1 MLQFPDEMLISEN
14 CRNDNALRYNN
25 KIKKN
30 VNIVKNQIL
39 NNDCDRHDMHDWHNR
54 HDRHDRHNRHDRY
67 DRHNRHDR
75 YDQYDRYNRYT
86 NQDLYNQYDSNY
98 LYDSR
103 LNTNLPI
110 SLNFA
115 KKTIISVKDLFDMH
129 LLDNNMRL
137 FVTKD
142 LHPWQ
147 VIHIIQKLDIMNP
160 KDIGYEIYADCILP
174 IYLDYQDNNIFF
186 SSSYI
191 FI

>member
-30 VNIVKNQIL
+30 VNAVKNKIL
-39 NNDCDRHDMHDWHNR
+39 NCDR
-54 HDRHDRHNRHDRY
+54 HDRHDRH
-67 DRHNRHDR
+67 
-75 YDQYDRYNRYT
+75 DQYDRYDRYDRY
-86 NQDLYNQYDSNY
+86 NNEDLYNQCDSNY

-147 VIHIIQKLDIMNP
+147 VMNIIQKLDIMNP

-174 IYLDYQDNNIFF
+174 IYLDYQDKFTLAN
-186 SSSYI
+186 
-191 FI
+191 

>member
-1 MLQFPDEMLISEN
+1 MQYLPDEMLISEN
-14 CRNDNALRYNN
+14 YRNDNALRYNN

-30 VNIVKNQIL
+30 VDIVKNQIL
-39 NNDCDRHDMHDWHNR
+39 NNDGGCGQYGGR
-54 HDRHDRHNRHDRY
+54 DRY
-67 DRHNRHDR
+67 DR
-75 YDQYDRYNRYT
+75 YS

-115 KKTIISVKDLFDMH
+115 KKNIISVKDLFDMH
-129 LLDNNMRL
+129 LLENNMRL

-147 VIHIIQKLDIMNP
+147 VINIIHKLDIMNP

-174 IYLDYQDNNIFF
+174 IYLDYQDKFTLAN
-186 SSSYI
+186 
-191 FI
+191 